1 MKLIGNRN
9 TDMKFLTALILLMIG
24 SAVMA
29 QSVPNTFTTG
39 TPAVAAEVNENF
51 ANLDGRVNTN
61 ANNLAAVATVLD
73 QVPARIQFRAISE
86 AQEGVVSALC
96 PANSLPISASCYCEG
111 DGTSRNYGYMFA
123 CFHTAEGAAAGC
135 YVEPDLFDPA
145 LPDPLANVIAV
156 CISATLV
163 NGDPGLV
170 DPWGTGASS
179 GAGGSFKPGTDKTTE
194 SAVIDLQNAVTNQR
208 SAIAAKGN

>member
-1 MKLIGNRN
+1 MKKIGTRN
-9 TDMKFLTALILLMIG
+9 TDMKFLASMLLLLTG

-29 QSVPNTFTTG
+29 QGVPNTFTTG
-39 TPAVAAEVNENF
+39 TPARASEVNENF

-61 ANNLAAVATVLD
+61 ANNLASVGAVLE
-73 QVPARIQFRAISE
+73 QVPARIEFHAIRE
-86 AQEGVVSALC
+86 AQEGVGSALC
-96 PANSLPISASCYCEG
+96 PANTLPISASCYCEG
-111 DGTSRNYGYMFA
+111 DGNSRKHGYLFA
-123 CFHTAEGAAAGC
+123 CFNTAEGAAAGC
-135 YVEPDLFDPA
+135 YPEPDPFDPA

-170 DPWGTGASS
+170 DPWGAGATGGAS
-179 GAGGSFKPGTDKTTE
+179 GSFKPGTDNTTE
-194 SAVIDLQNAVTNQR
+194 SVVIELQNAVTNQR